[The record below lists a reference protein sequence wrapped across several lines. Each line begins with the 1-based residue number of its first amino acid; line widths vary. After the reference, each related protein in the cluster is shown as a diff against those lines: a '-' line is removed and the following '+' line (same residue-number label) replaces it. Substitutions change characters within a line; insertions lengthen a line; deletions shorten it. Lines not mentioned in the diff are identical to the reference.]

1 MSDNKKQDNMSNN
14 TSNNMSNNS
23 DNQENSEPPQKTKK
37 PRKSIRQ
44 KLRESRQKTAANA
57 KAGFGKLKEN
67 VKKQTLKAHEFHK
80 TADKALVTV
89 EEYDKKLKAEEELK
103 KEQKRIAKEQG
114 IIYNDDGDVVYPTL
128 ELDAFLSANKKRIQ
142 SEFMKLQEKEGF
154 YFSKGLQAKELQ
166 EKQIN
171 EGMHLI
177 GVNISALFDLFGFDL
192 KDQGL
197 EDVKGDILSK
207 GRSYELIGEH
217 IDSGDK
223 MDAILRDK
231 MGFRMGQD
239 KSFMPEK
246 TLSEFSSFNNIVSEA
261 KKYNIGN
268 KTKLTPNSLY
278 KMIKIL
284 HKYKKSDIQWLRSAT
299 ALEIIYQY
307 LSSGMTRDDFFKLNT
322 KINPEGINE
331 LDEFF
336 KTEHLFMT
344 PQELQL
350 YKKEL
355 DFYKYNPEV
364 DTFMSNNE
372 NSSNNKG
379 SNSSNM
385 SDKDLNDILSENNN
399 S

>member
-1 MSDNKKQDNMSNN
+1 MSDNKKQDNNM
-14 TSNNMSNNS
+14 SNNMSNN
-23 DNQENSEPPQKTKK
+23 NQENSEQQEKNKN

-44 KLRESRQKTAANA
+44 KLRENRQKTVANA
-57 KAGFGKLKEN
+57 KASFGKLKKN
-67 VKKQTLKAHEFHK
+67 AKKQTLKQHEFHK
-80 TADKALVTV
+80 TADKALIPV
-89 EEYDKKLKAEEELK
+89 EEYDKKLKTEEALK

-114 IIYNDDGDVVYPTL
+114 IMYNNDGDVVYPTL

-142 SEFMKLQEKEGF
+142 SEFIKLQEKEGF
-154 YFSKGLQAKELQ
+154 YFSKGLQEKELQ

-177 GVNISALFDLFGFDL
+177 GVNINALFDLFGLNL

-231 MGFRMGQD
+231 MGFRMGQN

-246 TLSEFSSFNNIVSEA
+246 TLSEFSSFDNIISEA

-307 LSSGMTRDDFFKLNT
+307 LSSGMSREDFFKLNT

-344 PQELQL
+344 SEELQL

-355 DFYKYNPEV
+355 NFYKYNPEV
-364 DTFMSNNE
+364 DTFISNNE
-372 NSSNNKG
+372 TITNNQGTNGTNVSNE
-379 SNSSNM
+379 
-385 SDKDLNDILSENNN
+385 DLNNILSNNNN